1 MPNQKNVLNPYAGG
15 QNYVQLTSLSSA
27 TALSGIPAGVIFAWI
42 QAETQAVRWRAD
54 GVDPTAS
61 VGSVIAAGATLEFS
75 GNMSAIKFI
84 EVTASAK
91 LNIVYFV

>member
-1 MPNQKNVLNPYAGG
+1 MPNKKNVLNPYCGG
-15 QNYVQLTSLSSA
+15 QQYVQLTSLASA
-27 TALSGIPAGVIFAWI
+27 TALSGVPSGVIFAWI

-54 GVDPTAS
+54 GVNPTAS

-75 GNMSAIKFI
+75 GDMTAIRLI

-91 LNIVYFV
+91 VNIVYFV